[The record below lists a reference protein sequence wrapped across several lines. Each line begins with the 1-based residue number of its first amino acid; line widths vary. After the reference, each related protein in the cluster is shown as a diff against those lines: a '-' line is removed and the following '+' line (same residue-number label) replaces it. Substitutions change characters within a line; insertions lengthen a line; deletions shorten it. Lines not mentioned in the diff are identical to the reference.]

1 LHAAPHVRVPPVNA
15 TEPLAAVFF
24 DFDGVLAESLDIKI
38 RAFTELY
45 KEHGPEILERV
56 LAHHR
61 AHGGVSRIQKI
72 RHCHREMLGIRL
84 EPEELMAL
92 GRRFSGLVVEAVVA
106 SAWVDGARELLDGLV
121 GRLPLFV
128 VSGTPEPEL
137 HDIVTRRGMDGY
149 FVAVRGSPPDK
160 ITVIR
165 DLLDAHDLAAERVLF
180 VGDAMTDHDAAQATG
195 LRFIG
200 RVPPGEASPFPPS
213 TVTVPD
219 LTALPL

>member
-1 LHAAPHVRVPPVNA
+1 MSTLRLDDR
-15 TEPLAAVFF
+15 EPLAAVFF

-38 RAFTELY
+38 RAFIALY
-45 KEHGPEILERV
+45 EEYGPEILERV

-61 AHGGVSRIQKI
+61 AQGGVSRIQKI
-72 RHCHREMLGIRL
+72 RYCHREMLGIQL
-84 EPEELMAL
+84 QPEELMAL
-92 GRRFSGLVVEAVVA
+92 GRRFSSLVVDAVVD
-106 SAWVDGARELLDGLV
+106 SVWVEGARELLDGLV

-137 HDIVTRRGMDGY
+137 HDIVSRRGMDDY
-149 FVAVRGSPPDK
+149 FVSVRGSPPDK

-165 DLLDAHDLAAERVLF
+165 ELLDAHDLPAERVLF

-200 RVPPGEASPFPPS
+200 RVAPGEENPFPAA
-213 TVTVPD
+213 TAIVPD
-219 LTALPL
+219 LTALSI

>member
-1 LHAAPHVRVPPVNA
+1 MSTLRLDDR
-15 TEPLAAVFF
+15 EPLAAVFF

-38 RAFTELY
+38 RAFIALY
-45 KEHGPEILERV
+45 EEYGPEILERV

-61 AHGGVSRIQKI
+61 THGGVSRIQKI
-72 RHCHREMLGIRL
+72 RYCHREMLGIQL
-84 EPEELMAL
+84 QPEELMAL
-92 GRRFSGLVVEAVVA
+92 GRRFSSLVVDAVVD
-106 SAWVDGARELLDGLV
+106 SVWVEGARELLDGLV

-137 HDIVTRRGMDGY
+137 HDIVSRRGMDDY
-149 FVAVRGSPPDK
+149 FVSVRGSPPDK

-165 DLLDAHDLAAERVLF
+165 ELLDAHDLPAEQVLF

-200 RVPPGEASPFPPS
+200 RVPPGEENPFPAA
-213 TVTVPD
+213 TAIVPD
-219 LTALPL
+219 LTALSI

>member
-1 LHAAPHVRVPPVNA
+1 MSTLRLDDR
-15 TEPLAAVFF
+15 EPLAAVFF

-38 RAFTELY
+38 RAFIALY
-45 KEHGPEILERV
+45 EEYGPEILERV

-72 RHCHREMLGIRL
+72 RYCHREMLGIQL
-84 EPEELMAL
+84 QPEELMAL
-92 GRRFSGLVVEAVVA
+92 GRRFSSLVVDAVVD
-106 SAWVDGARELLDGLV
+106 SVWVEGARELLDGLV

-137 HDIVTRRGMDGY
+137 HDIVSRRGMDDY
-149 FVAVRGSPPDK
+149 FVSVRGSPPDK

-165 DLLDAHDLAAERVLF
+165 ELLDAHDLPAEQVLF

-200 RVPPGEASPFPPS
+200 RVPPGEENPFPAA
-213 TVTVPD
+213 TAIVPD
-219 LTALPL
+219 LTALSI

>member
-1 LHAAPHVRVPPVNA
+1 MRASLDDR
-15 TEPLAAVFF
+15 EPLAAVFF

-38 RAFTELY
+38 RAFIALY
-45 KEHGPEILERV
+45 EEYGPEILERV

-72 RHCHREMLGIRL
+72 RYCHREMLGIQL
-84 EPEELMAL
+84 QPEELMAL
-92 GRRFSGLVVEAVVA
+92 GRRFSSLVVDAVVD
-106 SAWVDGARELLDGLV
+106 SVWVEGARELLDGLV

-137 HDIVTRRGMDGY
+137 HDIVSRRGMDDY
-149 FVAVRGSPPDK
+149 FVSVRGSPPDK

-165 DLLDAHDLAAERVLF
+165 ELLDAHDLPAERVLF

-200 RVPPGEASPFPPS
+200 RVAPGEENPFPAA
-213 TVTVPD
+213 TAIVPD
-219 LTALPL
+219 LTALSI

>member
-1 LHAAPHVRVPPVNA
+1 MSLQPPDA
-15 TEPLAAVFF
+15 GGPLSAVFF

-45 KEHGPEILERV
+45 KEHGPEVLAQV

-72 RHCHREMLGIRL
+72 RHCHREMLGIQL

-92 GRRFSGLVVEAVVA
+92 GRRFSNMVVDAVVA
-106 SAWVDGARELLDGLV
+106 SAWVDGARELLDGLA

-137 HDIVTRRGMDGY
+137 REIISRRGMDGY
-149 FVAVRGSPPDK
+149 FAAVRGSPPDK
-160 ITVIR
+160 VTVIGE
-165 DLLDAHDLAAERVLF
+165 LLGGHDLQAERVLF
-180 VGDAMTDHDAAQATG
+180 VGDAMTDYDAAMATG
-195 LRFIG
+195 LRFLG
-200 RVPPGEASPFPPS
+200 RVPPGEESPFPEA
-213 TVTVPD
+213 TVIVPD
-219 LTALPL
+219 LAALTL

>member
-1 LHAAPHVRVPPVNA
+1 MNDRHPG
-15 TEPLAAVFF
+15 EGLAAVFF
-24 DFDGVLAESLDIKI
+24 DFDGVLAESLDIKV

-45 KEHGPEILERV
+45 KEHGAEILARV

-84 EPEELMAL
+84 EPEKLMTL
-92 GRRFSGLVVEAVVA
+92 GRRFSSLVVDAVVE
-106 SAWVDGARELLDGLV
+106 SAWVEGARELLDGLV

-137 HDIVTRRGMDGY
+137 HDIVARRGMNDY

-165 DLLDAHDLAAERVLF
+165 ELLDAHDLPADRVLF
-180 VGDAMTDHDAAQATG
+180 VGDAMTDYDAAHVTG

-200 RVPPGEASPFPPS
+200 RVPPGEESPFPPA
-213 TVTVPD
+213 TAIVTD

>member
-1 LHAAPHVRVPPVNA
+1 MSRQRLDADG
-15 TEPLAAVFF
+15 PLSAIFF

-45 KEHGPEILERV
+45 REYGPEVLERV

-72 RHCHREMLGIRL
+72 RHCHREMLGIQL

-92 GRRFSGLVVEAVVA
+92 GRRFSELVVDAVVA
-106 SAWVDGARELLDGLV
+106 SAWVDGARELLDGLA
-121 GRLPLFV
+121 GRLPMFV

-137 HDIVTRRGMDGY
+137 HEIIGRRGMDGY
-149 FVAVRGSPPDK
+149 FVVARGSPPDK

-165 DLLDAHDLAAERVLF
+165 ELLDAHDLAAERVLF
-180 VGDAMTDHDAAQATG
+180 VGDAMTDYDAARATG
-195 LRFIG
+195 LRFVG
-200 RVPPGEASPFPPS
+200 RVAPGEESPFPPA
-213 TVTVPD
+213 TAIVPD
-219 LTALPL
+219 LTSLTL

>member
-1 LHAAPHVRVPPVNA
+1 MSTLRLDDR
-15 TEPLAAVFF
+15 EPLAAVFF

-38 RAFTELY
+38 RAFIALY
-45 KEHGPEILERV
+45 EEYGPEILERV

-72 RHCHREMLGIRL
+72 RYCHREMLGIQL
-84 EPEELMAL
+84 QPEELMAL
-92 GRRFSGLVVEAVVA
+92 GRRFSSLVVDAVVD
-106 SAWVDGARELLDGLV
+106 SVWVEGARELLDGLV

-137 HDIVTRRGMDGY
+137 HDIVSRRGMDDY
-149 FVAVRGSPPDK
+149 FVSVRGSPPDK

-165 DLLDAHDLAAERVLF
+165 ELLDAHDLPAERVLF

-200 RVPPGEASPFPPS
+200 RVPPGEENPFPAA
-213 TVTVPD
+213 TAIVPD
-219 LTALPL
+219 LTALSI

>member
-1 LHAAPHVRVPPVNA
+1 MNGGGPGG
-15 TEPLAAVFF
+15 ELAAVFF
-24 DFDGVLAESLDIKI
+24 DFDGVLAESLDIKV

-72 RHCHREMLGIRL
+72 RHCHQEMLGILL

-92 GRRFSGLVVEAVVA
+92 GRRFSDLVVDAVVD
-106 SAWVDGARELLDGLV
+106 SAWVEGARELLDGLV

-137 HDIVTRRGMDGY
+137 RDIVARRGMDDY
-149 FVAVRGSPPDK
+149 FVTVRGSPPDK

-165 DLLDAHDLAAERVLF
+165 KLLAAHGLPAERVLF
-180 VGDAMTDHDAAQATG
+180 VGDAMTDYDAAQATG

-200 RVPPGEASPFPPS
+200 RVPPGEESPFPPA
-213 TVTVPD
+213 TAIVTD
-219 LTALPL
+219 LTTLSL

>member
-1 LHAAPHVRVPPVNA
+1 MSMPPVNA
-15 TEPLAAVFF
+15 REPLAAIFF
-24 DFDGVLAESLDIKI
+24 DFDGVLAESLDIKV

-45 KEHGPEILERV
+45 KEHGPEILARV

-84 EPEELMAL
+84 EPEKLMTL
-92 GRRFSGLVVEAVVA
+92 GRRFSSLVVDAVVE
-106 SAWVDGARELLDGLV
+106 SAWVEGARELLDGLV

-137 HDIVTRRGMDGY
+137 HDIVARRGMNDY

-165 DLLDAHDLAAERVLF
+165 ELLDAHDLPADRVLF
-180 VGDAMTDHDAAQATG
+180 VGDAMTDYDAAHVTG

-200 RVPPGEASPFPPS
+200 RVPPGEESPFPPA
-213 TVTVPD
+213 TAIVTD
-219 LTALPL
+219 LTTLSL